1 MDAEQGAAALV
12 RAHPPQ
18 AAPGPGVPY
27 EMTIVR
33 LDNGRAQ
40 IVRAYTCPVCGYVE
54 MYDVSV
60 VEPGAWGA
68 P

>member
-1 MDAEQGAAALV
+1 
-12 RAHPPQ
+12 
-18 AAPGPGVPY
+18 
-27 EMTIVR
+27 MTIVR